1 MLTMDQAEAALDER
15 DWGRVRALLLDDPTR
30 TESERALEMLATA
43 SWWLDDIE
51 TAIEARE
58 QLFRL
63 RRERGDRPGAA
74 AVAIRLAWDST
85 IGRREAAIA
94 GGWSA
99 RARSLLDGLPPVS

>member
-1 MLTMDQAEAALDER
+1 MDLAEAAFDER
-15 DWGRVRALLLDDPTR
+15 DWGRVRTVLLEEPKR
-30 TESERALEMLATA
+30 TESERALEILATA
-43 SWWLDDIE
+43 SWWLDDLD

-85 IGRREAAIA
+85 IGRRAAAVA

-99 RARSLLDGLPPVS
+99 RAR